1 LRLDEELV
9 NRGLVYSRNKAKEI
23 IKSSKVKV
31 NSKVVTKPSFN
42 VTSDDFIEITDDKIY
57 VSRAALKLKNY
68 LDKYNIDFK
77 DKIVL
82 DIGSSTGGFSEVSL
96 EKGAKKVVAV
106 DVGTNQLHPKL
117 RDDERIESYENQDIR
132 DFEYPQKFDV
142 IVSDVSFISLLK
154 IIEKIDSLAKK
165 DIILLFKPQFE
176 VGKEAKRD
184 KRGVIKDKEAIKKA
198 KENFE
203 KECRKLGWKLIRSE
217 ESSIK
222 GKEGNIEYIYHFIKE
237 NND

>member
-1 LRLDEELV
+1 LRLDEEIV
-9 NRGLVYSRNKAKEI
+9 NRGLVDSRNKAKEL

-31 NSKVVTKPSFN
+31 NSKIITKPSFK
-42 VTSDDFIEITDDKIY
+42 VTSDDLIEITDEKIY

-68 LDKYNIDFK
+68 LDKYNIDFNK
-77 DKIVL
+77 KNVL

-117 RDDERIESYENQDIR
+117 KNDERVESYENKDIR

-154 IIEKIDSLAKK
+154 IINKIDFLAKK

-176 VGKEAKRD
+176 VGKEVKRD
-184 KRGVIKDKEAIKKA
+184 KRGVIKDEEAIKKA
-198 KENFE
+198 RENFE
-203 KECRKLGWKLIRSE
+203 KECMNLGWKLIRSE

-222 GKEGNIEYIYHFIKE
+222 GKEGNTEYIYHFVKE
-237 NND
+237 SND

>member
-154 IIEKIDSLAKK
+154 TNL
-165 DIILLFKPQFE
+165 
-176 VGKEAKRD
+176 
-184 KRGVIKDKEAIKKA
+184 
-198 KENFE
+198 
-203 KECRKLGWKLIRSE
+203 
-217 ESSIK
+217 
-222 GKEGNIEYIYHFIKE
+222 
-237 NND
+237 